1 MSFSIRQLRYF
12 VAVAEAGQISSAARG
27 LYVSQSSVT
36 MAVQE
41 MERLLSQRLFT
52 RGSRGVELTPTG
64 SEFLPKA
71 RQILRLVD
79 EAALV
84 TATDTDPH
92 GRLRVGVTYTVM
104 AYFLPHQIQRL
115 TIAFPN
121 IDFSWLEM
129 GRPDV
134 EDKLASGDLDFGLL
148 LTSNLQSPE
157 LDHQTF
163 VHSPRR
169 LWMAPDHPL
178 SQLGEIG
185 LADVAEHP
193 YVQLTVDEADVTTRL
208 YWGDLSPR
216 VLVET
221 SSIEAVRS
229 IVANGNGVAILSD
242 MVYRPWSLEG
252 KRVDTA
258 IVRDPVPDM
267 RIGLAWHRGMPF
279 TPAMD
284 ALHQYFNRQFGD
296 PAVAPV

>member
-129 GRPDV
+129 GRRRGRKAGLRRPGLRTGADV
-134 EDKLASGDLDFGLL
+134 EPAEPRTRTSDVRAFPAPTVVGAGPSVVAAGRDRPRRCGRASLCTADGRRGRRDDAPLLGRPDAPDPDGDLFD
-148 LTSNLQSPE
+148 
-157 LDHQTF
+157 
-163 VHSPRR
+163 R
-169 LWMAPDHPL
+169 
-178 SQLGEIG
+178 
-185 LADVAEHP
+185 
-193 YVQLTVDEADVTTRL
+193 
-208 YWGDLSPR
+208 
-216 VLVET
+216 
-221 SSIEAVRS
+221 AVRS

-252 KRVDTA
+252 KRVDTV

-267 RIGLAWHRGMPF
+267 RIGLAWHRGVSF

-284 ALHQYFNRQFGD
+284 ALHRYFDRQFGE
-296 PAVAPV
+296 PAVAPA